1 MKKLICLITGITV
14 ILGTGSISTAEAAQ
28 ISNTIPVTY
37 SSSSVITVPKTITL
51 EDSLN
56 NIEKVN
62 PEIQLL
68 DKKIDLLNAQY
79 EQDKGK
85 SIFPDGEILTLDYD
99 LQKEYN
105 FKESLNSLNAA
116 KSDRDEKLKSIKNDL
131 KKQYLNALCD
141 QQDTAN
147 INKSLENLNN
157 KIKIQN
163 AKIQAGTATENSIED
178 LNTQKSNLQTS
189 LNQLNVQL
197 QSELLTIKQYLNL
210 NMTQQ
215 ITLEN
220 ASEEYIKFDDTNI
233 ENRITDAVDRNP
245 EIVKQENSLEL
256 LKSKTGI
263 YMKYYSQ
270 YENQIR
276 GFQINTS
283 QSRISL
289 DSLELTTEI
298 NLWKSYYNLKNA
310 EDTVNQEKTNLENA
324 EDDVKTAQTKYDTGV
339 TDKTALDDA
348 STALQQQKTKL
359 ERAVDNYMTVSES
372 LQNALEE

>member
-14 ILGTGSISTAEAAQ
+14 ILGTGISTAKAAE
-28 ISNTIPVTY
+28 IPNTVPKTY
-37 SSSSVITVPKTITL
+37 SSSAVITLPKTITL
-51 EDSLN
+51 EDSLY

-105 FKESLNSLNAA
+105 FRESLNSLNAA

-141 QQDTAN
+141 QQDTAS
-147 INKSLENLNN
+147 INKSLENLDN

-163 AKIQAGTATENSIED
+163 AKIQAGTATENSIES

-233 ENRITDAVDRNP
+233 ENRITAAVEKNP

-276 GFQINTS
+276 GFQINTN

-298 NLWKSYYNLKNA
+298 NLWKSYYNMKNA

-324 EDDVKTAQTKYDTGV
+324 EDDVKTAQTKYDVGV

-348 STALQQQKTKL
+348 NTSLQQQKTNL
-359 ERAVDNYMTVSES
+359 ERAVDNYMTASES
-372 LQNALEE
+372 LKNALEE